1 MAKRIAIAIVTMLL
15 AMIVIY
21 GIFGIKVA
29 MAIKKFSHM
38 KQQTFVSDVAAQQET
53 WQPFLTAVGNL
64 TPVEGVQISNQLAGN
79 VTGIYF
85 QSGQEVKKGQ
95 LLVQLNDSSE
105 RAQLLGLQA
114 QLQLAQVNYQR
125 AKKLGQD
132 HLISKSDLD
141 TAESNLK
148 QAQSNLDNDQT
159 SIDKKAIRT
168 PFAGRLGL
176 RNINLGQYLAVGANI
191 VMLQSLD
198 KLYAT
203 FALPEQNLALLK
215 VGQSVDVTVDAY
227 PGQTFTGKL
236 TAIDS
241 QADPNTHNISAQA
254 TIDNP
259 KHLLRAGLFANIEVQ
274 AGKPEQVVTV
284 PNSAVDYSL
293 YGSSVFIVNQDGK
306 DADGNPVLKVTQQ
319 FVTTGQV
326 RGDRVAI
333 TKGLKA
339 GDKVVSA
346 GQQKLHN
353 GTEVEINNSVK
364 PD

>member
-1 MAKRIAIAIVTMLL
+1 
-15 AMIVIY
+15 
-21 GIFGIKVA
+21 
-29 MAIKKFSHM
+29 
-38 KQQTFVSDVAAQQET
+38 
-53 WQPFLTAVGNL
+53 
-64 TPVEGVQISNQLAGN
+64 
-79 VTGIYF
+79 
-85 QSGQEVKKGQ
+85 
-95 LLVQLNDSSE
+95 
-105 RAQLLGLQA
+105 
-114 QLQLAQVNYQR
+114 